1 MTSNTPFHVYLYGPD
16 GGPMSSRF
24 DDVAE
29 RLGEVPRLYFEPDG
43 SLVWV
48 GDDWQI
54 DGMLYDREGLLQ
66 YADLKGHAPWV
77 RWRELVERIINSI
90 YPPPI
95 AKAVPSASVLHL
107 IDRSLH
113 DLQTFE
119 RILWGEAAAGDCSV
133 TSD

>member
-1 MTSNTPFHVYLYGPD
+1 
-16 GGPMSSRF
+16 MSSRF

-66 YADLKGHAPWV
+66 YADLKGQAPWG
-77 RWRELVERIINSI
+77 RWRQLVERITYPT

-95 AKAVPSASVLHL
+95 TKTIPPASVLHL
-107 IDRSLH
+107 TDRSLH

-119 RILWGEAAAGDCSV
+119 KLLWGEAAASDGSI